1 MIPRSTPR
9 FAHEPRTE
17 QEVVCLFGALLHHLD
32 VPLIID
38 QVRMPFPD
46 CLTRNAESGQPIRIE
61 FELYGH
67 HFIQHRHDPNGC
79 DMIVCW
85 IDDWGHWPDNL
96 RVVELREVARNR
108 CPSIIEHITD
118 REPRTSWNEESFMKE
133 CQTNGLSEDRLET
146 IRSIIKFA
154 KSHKLGPQWLSD
166 PKGSF
171 AVHDRGQFFKV
182 YTDGGLA
189 FKFSHLDAGD
199 LFPKLAHDL
208 NDALGKKMIAIT
220 DSRRKGIGGDVG
232 ELFSTTDQLAKF
244 LAVWESVANPTQVM
258 HNS

>member
-1 MIPRSTPR
+1 MIPKATPR

-17 QEVVCLFGALLHHLD
+17 QEVVCLFGALLHHLE

-38 QVRMPFPD
+38 QVRTPFPD
-46 CLTRNAESGQPIRIE
+46 CLARNAESRELIRIE

-96 RVVELREVARNR
+96 RVVQLREVVRAE
-108 CPSIIEHITD
+108 CPSIIEHISD
-118 REPRTSWNEESFMKE
+118 RKPRAPLGEDSFMHE
-133 CQTNGLSEDRLET
+133 CQANGLSEDRLET
-146 IRSIIKFA
+146 IRSILKFA

-171 AVHDRGQFFKV
+171 AVRDRNQFFKV
-182 YTDGGLA
+182 YADGGLA
-189 FKFSHLDAGD
+189 FPFCRLNAGD
-199 LFPKLAHDL
+199 LFPKLARDL
-208 NDALGKKMIAIT
+208 NDALGKDLIAVT
-220 DSRRKGIGGDVG
+220 DGTGKGTGGDVG
-232 ELFSTTDQLAKF
+232 ELFPTADQLVSF
-244 LAVWESVANPTQVM
+244 LAVWESFANQRK
-258 HNS
+258 

>member
-1 MIPRSTPR
+1 MIPKSTPR

-17 QEVVCLFGALLHHLD
+17 QEVVCLFGALLPHLE

-38 QVRMPFPD
+38 QVRTPFPD

-85 IDDWGHWPDNL
+85 IDDWGQWPDNL
-96 RVVELREVARNR
+96 CVVQLREVVRTR

-118 REPRTSWNEESFMKE
+118 REQRTLWSEDSFMQE
-133 CQTNGLSEDRLET
+133 CRTNGVSEDRLET
-146 IRSIIKFA
+146 IRSILKFA
-154 KSHKLGPQWLSD
+154 ESHKLGPQWLSD

-171 AVHDRGQFFKV
+171 AVHDRDQFFKV
-182 YTDGGLA
+182 YADGWLG
-189 FKFSHLDAGD
+189 FPFSRLNAGD
-199 LFPKLAHDL
+199 LFPKLARDL
-208 NDALGKKMIAIT
+208 NDALGKELIALADIT
-220 DSRRKGIGGDVG
+220 RKGIGGNVG
-232 ELFSTTDQLAKF
+232 ELFPTADHLRKF
-244 LAVWESVANPTQVM
+244 LAVWELFANQRK
-258 HNS
+258 